1 LENYSLIRRES
12 SDAGYTWSNAV
23 KVIEGTGSND
33 RLYWFDAHHVGN
45 NKIYLLFRQAN
56 SYTKYFNISTDLGLT
71 WGNKKEFSSL
81 YSEKTS
87 FLTTR
92 SGETYLI
99 DVRYLYRFI
108 SEMEMPTPKS
118 FGVIS
123 NIGSCSLVESD
134 DSLLTIYYSK
144 HTNNTIAGQY
154 LYSKTSSDKGETW
167 SIEKIVL
174 RLGARVLNSR
184 VVKTTTSE
192 VYVLFTLRKEQLYT
206 NVYPYYYNYDIFYS
220 KSSDNGLTW
229 AEIQPLT
236 KYMGTDSQFVLTTY
250 NNKVTFLL
258 QSDRGGNNIEI
269 DNMFFYPKKF
279 YIGILGE
286 NHDIAPPPLIQKS
299 SNEIKYPDNFS
310 PFAASYNIYDV
321 DSITEFRIKFTG
333 DDGKTKEMFFEKQP
347 DLHPETGKEYIY
359 KTVLGGMIQPF
370 NVEFQK
376 LNYEFIAKNIKGSST
391 TVNVKNKVVQYENI
405 TKAALVNV
413 NKIKLPIGNNGVL
426 ADVLINGT
434 DGGRF
439 DGGVF
444 LFSGG
449 FAMTGYVDNQLI
461 GNMVFFASRIVDYIP
476 GSVALTSPKSG
487 NIFILKSSDTP
498 FGESWKEWRYAV
510 ADGANFYD
518 GDNDGIYNPIDKNG
532 NGIWDTNED
541 KPDLIGDYTAWTC
554 FNDGTPSNM
563 RRWYEQKPL
572 GIEIKQSV
580 FGWEGGSDNFLSEIL
595 FVRYSIENK
604 NSDNKPIE
612 DVYFSIVD
620 DPDLGDYLDDRI
632 GTDTLCNSTYIY
644 QTQPDAVFG
653 DSVPAFFNTI
663 VQGPVSYIPG
673 VTFTD
678 VNLNG
683 IYEEGIDTPLDTAF
697 QMYGNPIGV
706 GKYPGAANQRLTSS
720 NTNLLQPP
728 HWFNPTV
735 RDYRAVMLGL
745 DWMGNPTNPCTFFAG
760 EVLGGVDCSLI
771 NPKYFLSGDP
781 ITQTGW
787 LQSYGTDIRKFT
799 NTGPFRLE
807 KNKPIDIIVA
817 MIVKRGSSP
826 LNSITLGREAAKSAI
841 EFAKNNFS
849 LGTSERPIT
858 KTGEVISDF
867 GNYPNPFNPIT
878 RINFTLNKSEF
889 ITLNVYDILGR
900 KVKTLIST
908 TLETGSH
915 QVDFNASALSSGI
928 YFYEIRT
935 ENIQKINKMMV
946 IR

>member
-12 SDAGYTWSNAV
+12 NDAGYTWSNAV

-33 RLYWFDAHHVGN
+33 RLYWFDAHHVGE
-45 NKIYLLFRQAN
+45 NKIYLLIRQAN
-56 SYTKYFNISTDLGLT
+56 SYTKYFNISTDLGMT

-81 YSEKTS
+81 YYEKTS

-92 SGETYLI
+92 SGETYVI
-99 DVRYLYRFI
+99 EENYFYRFI
-108 SEMEMPTPKS
+108 SETEIPTPKS
-118 FGVIS
+118 IPAFS
-123 NIGSCSLVESD
+123 NLVSFSLVESN
-134 DSLLTIYYSK
+134 DSMLTVYYSRL
-144 HTNNTIAGQY
+144 TNNTISGQY
-154 LYSKTSSDKGETW
+154 LYSKTTSDKGETW

-174 RLGARVLNSR
+174 RFGDRGYNSR
-184 VVKTTTSE
+184 TIKTTTNE
-192 VYVLFTLRKEQLYT
+192 LYVLFTLRRELLYSH
-206 NVYPYYYNYDIFYS
+206 VYPNYYNYDIFYS

-236 KYMGTDSQFVLTTY
+236 KYMGIDSQFVMTTY
-250 NNKVTFLL
+250 SDKVTFLL

-269 DNMFFYPKKF
+269 DDMFFYPNKF

-286 NHDIAPPPLIQKS
+286 NYDIAPPPLIQKS
-299 SNEIKYPDNFS
+299 SNEIKFPGNFS
-310 PFAASYNIYDV
+310 PFTASYNIYDV
-321 DSITEFRIKFTG
+321 DSVTEFKIKFTG
-333 DDGKTKEMFFEKQP
+333 DDGKTKEIFFEKQP

-376 LNYEFIAKNIKGSST
+376 LNYEFIAKNNKGSST

-405 TKAALVNV
+405 TQATLVDV
-413 NKIKLPIGNNGVL
+413 NKIKLPIDNSGVL
-426 ADVLINGT
+426 ADVLINGS

-439 DGGVF
+439 DGNVF

-449 FAMTGYVDNQLI
+449 FAITGYVDNQLI
-461 GNMVFFASRIVDYIP
+461 GNAVISESRIGDYIP
-476 GSVALTSPKSG
+476 GSVEKTSPKSG

-510 ADGANFYD
+510 VDGANFYD
-518 GDNDGIYNPIDKNG
+518 GDKDGIYNPIDKNE

-563 RRWYEQKPL
+563 RRWNEQKPF

-580 FGWEGGSDNFLSEIL
+580 FGWEGSSDNFLSEIV

-612 DVYFSIVD
+612 DVYFSVVN
-620 DPDLGDYLDDRI
+620 DPDLGDYNDDRM
-632 GTDTLCNSTYIY
+632 GTDTLCNSTFTY

-663 VQGPVSYIPG
+663 VQAPVSYIPG

-678 VNLNG
+678 ANSNG
-683 IYEEGIDTPLDTAF
+683 IYEEGIDTPLDTAY

-706 GKYPGAANQRLTSS
+706 RKYPGATNSNLISS
-720 NTNLLQPP
+720 YVYIPLHPIPSTPDVSDLRNM
-728 HWFNPTV
+728 
-735 RDYRAVMLGL
+735 MLGL
-745 DWMGNPTNPCTFFAG
+745 DWWGNPINPCTYFPG
-760 EVLGGVDCSLI
+760 EVLGGVNCSQI
-771 NPKYFLSGDP
+771 NPKYLFSGDP
-781 ITQTGW
+781 VTQSGW
-787 LQSYGTDIRKFT
+787 VQSFGTDIRTYT

-817 MIVKRGSSP
+817 MIVKCGSSP
-826 LNSITLGREAAKSAI
+826 LNSITLGREAANTAI
-841 EFAKNNFS
+841 TFVKNNFTF
-849 LGTSERPIT
+849 GTSEKPIT

-878 RINFTLNKSEF
+878 RINFTLNKSGF
-889 ITLNVYDILGR
+889 VTLNVYDILGR

-908 TLETGSH
+908 TLESGSH

-935 ENIQKINKMMV
+935 SNFQKINKMMV
-946 IR
+946 VR